1 MKVNK
6 QQTYRNDESDS
17 QNLRTVCR
25 FKRIARYVGNVDII
39 FCFSFG
45 LFVLVLKKLFQKYFE
60 ELKNATGAT
69 NAAELQSAVAAKV
82 SYRHKRLFEML
93 RERASR
99 AKSIQENNNE
109 NNDRKPKRIV
119 VVGAGPVG
127 LRAAVEALL
136 LGWHVTVLEKRTEY
150 SRLNVIKTWSQSVD
164 DLLGFGLKIF
174 APNISKH
181 GQVISFF
188 FFLFPPILI
197 THITCFSKGKMCFNQ
212 NNARNFNESC
222 SFAWS

>member
-1 MKVNK
+1 M
-6 QQTYRNDESDS
+6 
-17 QNLRTVCR
+17 
-25 FKRIARYVGNVDII
+25 
-39 FCFSFG
+39 
-45 LFVLVLKKLFQKYFE
+45 LKKLLQKYFE
-60 ELKNATGAT
+60 ELKNTTGAT
-69 NAAELQSAVAAKV
+69 NAAELQCAVAAKV

-99 AKSIQENNNE
+99 AKSIQENDDKE
-109 NNDRKPKRIV
+109 NNDDEDDENQTRKPKRIV

-212 NNARNFNESC
+212 NNARNFNKSC